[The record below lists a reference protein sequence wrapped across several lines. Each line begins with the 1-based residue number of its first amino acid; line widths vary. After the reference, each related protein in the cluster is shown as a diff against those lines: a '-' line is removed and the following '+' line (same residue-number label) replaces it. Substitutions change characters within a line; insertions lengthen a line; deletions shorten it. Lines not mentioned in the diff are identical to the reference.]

1 MLGKSLDFTPRAD
14 AERVSSDSWGGFQSR
29 GGKLRKG
36 EGQAGVR
43 LRPLS
48 PPFVLRWGERTKAG
62 GPGGPVEA
70 RRGQGGLWGRDPGRP
85 R

>member
-48 PPFVLRWGERTKAG
+48 PPFVPRWGERTKAG
-62 GPGGPVEA
+62 GARWSGG
-70 RRGQGGLWGRDPGRP
+70 GQAWAGRP
-85 R
+85 VGP